1 MSFLPA
7 PMWKM
12 STSPLSAAN
21 SCSRQLVPVEVVAA
35 HAVALPRQAP
45 TLRVAVCRQCVV
57 GARARR
63 RRRPRGEGRG
73 GKGGCRDG
81 FVGKMLLDQ
90 RLLQRVRP
98 LGIGRGCPSD
108 GGVRPPGR
116 QAAAILDHGHVHM
129 ILASLRVTQHAAAPG
144 GELGVLQPRI
154 RATRTWGDF
163 ALNDSRISEHGLRDA
178 TKQAGCA
185 FLRCVCVLGGA
196 GGGNSCTWQGAG
208 SAVGTCALATPCRTR
223 TCPSRMHLH
232 VERNP
237 SRALRALSVCAD
249 PLPSWKQ

>member
-7 PMWKM
+7 PMWKI

-185 FLRCVCVLGGA
+185 FLRCVCEDGGR
-196 GGGNSCTWQGAG
+196 GGG
-208 SAVGTCALATPCRTR
+208 
-223 TCPSRMHLH
+223 
-232 VERNP
+232 
-237 SRALRALSVCAD
+237 
-249 PLPSWKQ
+249 